1 MRATVFAG
9 GVETEYYR
17 SGSGSP
23 VLLLLMP
30 PGDSD
35 RDRIM
40 RVLSPRARVLAPKV
54 PQAAEFSSWL
64 RDFLDGVGVV
74 PVHIVATAAFA
85 LHARDFAASDPASV
99 EQVTTLDSVV
109 PAQTSSETNFP

>member
-1 MRATVFAG
+1 
-9 GVETEYYR
+9 
-17 SGSGSP
+17 
-23 VLLLLMP
+23 
-30 PGDSD
+30 
-35 RDRIM
+35 M